1 MCIVVSL
8 HTQGARAMYTNIVI
22 DDGLLRDAMQVTG
35 ATTKRQVVELGLASL
50 IRLEEQERTRGLR
63 GKLRW
68 TGDLEAMRRDR

>member
-1 MCIVVSL
+1 M
-8 HTQGARAMYTNIVI
+8 RTNIVI
-22 DDGLLRDAMQVTG
+22 DDGLLRDAMQATG

-50 IRLEEQERTRGLR
+50 IRLKEQERIRGLR

>member
-1 MCIVVSL
+1 M
-8 HTQGARAMYTNIVI
+8 RTNIVI
-22 DDGLLRDAMQVTG
+22 DDALLRDAMQATG

-50 IRLEEQERTRGLR
+50 IRLKDQEHIRGLR